1 MSGWEELPVVGEPLR
16 ADQWGY
22 YVNPHRAAAAAYVAQ
37 ALRDVIADPITIGGV
52 THLGIGHL
60 PGILAAESHVAG
72 RHARGLRVTRHS
84 SQPREIVT
92 YHSPRRRRE
101 VADAMADHILRMQAR
116 APAYLARI
124 HEVCDQIMGILPV
137 YDSEGRELVDGVPQW
152 TSHASAER
160 RRLYREDL
168 CDLVGAYRDPDR
180 RGARA
185 IIDPA
190 RRAALLRTTTAWD
203 APVHMISTDVPTAR
217 DQLIDRLDVAA
228 ADRRR
233 YLLDSDV
240 EDASPA
246 NAGQATALRLLES
259 RRQAG
264 RRALRAC
271 ATVAALTTAADTA
284 LTRIRGVAVEDA
296 PVWQSSSGVAISGG
310 TLSVSYTA
318 PTTGRWTHGLRAAGP
333 GVGADKSVADLGDVV
348 LDDPDTPPGWTV
360 TSTPRA
366 APAAHERDVTI
377 AWAGTG
383 APDAGTYTLTVT
395 ARNACGPASLTV
407 TITVPAAA
415 D

>member
-1 MSGWEELPVVGEPLR
+1 
-16 ADQWGY
+16 
-22 YVNPHRAAAAAYVAQ
+22 
-37 ALRDVIADPITIGGV
+37 
-52 THLGIGHL
+52 
-60 PGILAAESHVAG
+60 
-72 RHARGLRVTRHS
+72 
-84 SQPREIVT
+84 
-92 YHSPRRRRE
+92 
-101 VADAMADHILRMQAR
+101 MADHILRMQAR

-152 TSHASAER
+152 TSHASTER

-168 CDLVGAYRDPDR
+168 CDLVGAYREDR
-180 RGARA
+180 TRTT
-185 IIDPA
+185 IDPA

-203 APVHMISTDVPTAR
+203 APVDAISTDVPTAR

-240 EDASPA
+240 EEVIAA
-246 NAGQATALRLLES
+246 NASQATALRLLES

-271 ATVAALTTAADTA
+271 TTVTALTTAADTA
-284 LTRIRGVAVEDA
+284 LTRIRGVVVEDT
-296 PVWQSSSGVAISGG
+296 PVWQSSSGAVISGG
-310 TLSVSYTA
+310 SLSISYTA
-318 PTTGRWTHGLRAAGP
+318 PTTGRWTHGLRVAGP

-348 LDDPDTPPGWTV
+348 LDDADTPPGWTV
-360 TSTPRA
+360 TSTPRP

-383 APDAGTYTLTVT
+383 APDAGTYILPVT
-395 ARNACGPASLTV
+395 ARNACGPATLTV
-407 TITVPAAA
+407 TVTVPAAA